1 MCVYKPIDIVY
12 TACIIK
18 PYKTTNVKT
27 KAETMTIA
35 EVKQQMISKIEKLT
49 DEQIIEGVKMLTK
62 EVMTS
67 QERMTRAFMFDVYGE
82 RNGVD
87 AEDKLIDEVVLG

>member
-1 MCVYKPIDIVY
+1 
-12 TACIIK
+12 
-18 PYKTTNVKT
+18 
-27 KAETMTIA
+27 MTIA
-35 EVKQQMISKIEKLT
+35 EVKQEMISKIEKLT

-82 RNGVD
+82 RNGVE
-87 AEDKLIDEVVLG
+87 AEDKLIDEVVLD

>member
-1 MCVYKPIDIVY
+1 
-12 TACIIK
+12 
-18 PYKTTNVKT
+18 
-27 KAETMTIA
+27 MTIA

-82 RNGVD
+82 RNGVE

>member
-1 MCVYKPIDIVY
+1 
-12 TACIIK
+12 
-18 PYKTTNVKT
+18 
-27 KAETMTIA
+27 MTIA